1 MCMLIKVE
9 NPYHQQGVYIHLLI
23 FNLFAATT
31 NDLQPDVVIVTLPL
45 GTTPNS
51 DTITITDF
59 MAFDDTEPED
69 PENFVVLITGFTT
82 PTLATVLIED
92 NDNGMMIMRTCFL
105 LCVV

>member
-1 MCMLIKVE
+1 
-9 NPYHQQGVYIHLLI
+9 
-23 FNLFAATT
+23 
-31 NDLQPDVVIVTLPL
+31 
-45 GTTPNS
+45 
-51 DTITITDF
+51 